1 MIVCNCYVCR
11 AEYDPKSDLLDS
23 EFMLKGK
30 WFQRKDV
37 EVWFWIDGKFVILLK
52 ELDCLFP

>member
-1 MIVCNCYVCR
+1 MIVIVMTCR
-11 AEYDPKSDLLDS
+11 AEYDPKSDLLDN

-37 EVWFWIDGKFVILLK
+37 EVW
-52 ELDCLFP
+52 